1 MTAASSP
8 LLAVDGLRKH
18 FPAARGGVVK
28 ALEDVSFTVP
38 RRKIVGLVGESGSGK
53 TTAGRCVL
61 RLIEPT
67 AGRVEFDGVEL
78 AGLRPRDMLALRR
91 RMQIVFQDPFSSL
104 NPRMTIAGILG
115 EALDTHKLA
124 KGAARRARI
133 GELLELVGLHPDH
146 ARRYPHEFSGGQRQ
160 RIGIARA
167 LAVEPE
173 FLVADEPVSAL
184 DVSVQA
190 QVLNLLQELQKSL
203 DLSMLFISHDLTV
216 VEYLCDDMV
225 VMYLGR
231 VMERGPS
238 RTIYARPR
246 HPYTKALLATAP
258 IPDPKA
264 RRERVALLGDIPSP
278 LNPPSG
284 CVFRTRCPSAVAA
297 CAETVPPLL
306 EVDGRWVACIRDGE
320 LNGPTAEPAVLVEAT
335 EAPRRPHP

>member
-1 MTAASSP
+1 MSEAP
-8 LLAVDGLRKH
+8 LLAVEGLRKH

-28 ALEDVSFTVP
+28 ALEDVSFAVP
-38 RRKIVGLVGESGSGK
+38 RRKMVGLVGESGSGK

-67 AGRVEFDGVEL
+67 AGKVTFDGIDLARVDRREL
-78 AGLRPRDMLALRR
+78 LALRR

-104 NPRMTIAGILG
+104 NPRMTVNAILG
-115 EALDTHKLA
+115 EALDTHRLA
-124 KGAARRARI
+124 RGRAVRRARI

-190 QVLNLLQELQKSL
+190 QILNLLQELQRTL
-203 DLSMLFISHDLTV
+203 GLALLFISHDLAV
-216 VEYLCDDMV
+216 VEYLCDEMV

-238 RTIYARPR
+238 RVIYARPR
-246 HPYTKALLATAP
+246 HPYTKALLAAAP

-264 RRERVALLGDIPSP
+264 KRQAAVLQGDIPSP
-278 LNPPSG
+278 LDPPSG
-284 CVFRTRCPSAVAA
+284 CVFRTRCPNAVDV
-297 CAETVPPLL
+297 CARTVPPLL
-306 EVDGRWVACIRDGE
+306 EADARAVACLRDAE
-320 LNGPTAEPAVLVEAT
+320 LNGP
-335 EAPRRPHP
+335 

>member
-1 MTAASSP
+1 MIAAAPP

-28 ALEDVSFTVP
+28 AIEDVSFTVP
-38 RRKIVGLVGESGSGK
+38 RRQIVGLVGESGSGK
-53 TTAGRCVL
+53 TTIGRCVL
-61 RLIEPT
+61 RLIEPS
-67 AGRVEFDGVEL
+67 AGSVRFDGVEL
-78 AGLRPRDMLALRR
+78 SGLRSRDMLALRR

-104 NPRMTIAGILG
+104 NPRMTVAGTLG
-115 EALDTHKLA
+115 EALDTHRLA
-124 KGAARRARI
+124 RGTARRARI
-133 GELLELVGLHPDH
+133 GELLEMVGLHPDH

-190 QVLNLLQELQKSL
+190 QILNLLQELQQSL
-203 DLSMLFISHDLTV
+203 NLSMLFISHDLTV
-216 VEYLCDDMV
+216 VEYLCDEMV

-258 IPDPKA
+258 VPDPKA
-264 RRERVALLGDIPSP
+264 RRDEIVLQGDIPSP
-278 LNPPSG
+278 LDPPSG
-284 CVFRTRCPSAVAA
+284 CVFRTRCPHAIAA

-306 EVDGRWVACIRDGE
+306 EVDGRAVACIRDGE
-320 LNGPTAEPAVLVEAT
+320 LNGPVTAAA
-335 EAPRRPHP
+335 A